1 MEISTIETEPAHF
14 EELWHLS
21 LDENK
26 GENLSTIHECVQFT
40 ETNSEQVKDDN
51 QHMKEEYP
59 QLTDPTYWIS
69 YEYQQILEEIKKLNE
84 KMNLILS
91 TIEKKPKK
99 IP

>member
-51 QHMKEEYP
+51 QH
-59 QLTDPTYWIS
+59 
-69 YEYQQILEEIKKLNE
+69 IKKTYFE
-84 KMNLILS
+84 ILS
-91 TIEKKPKK
+91 PIY
-99 IP
+99 